1 MNRKNQLFAAAA
13 FTGLL
18 ALTPAFAQNQGT
30 TSGSTTGQGTQ
41 ARGQAQGQ
49 LSGQDR
55 TFTMKAAEGGM
66 MEVELGRMASQKATN
81 PDVKAFAQR
90 MVTDHGKA
98 NQKLMSIATQ
108 NNITPPTTMPANMRA
123 EMDKLSRLSGTEF
136 DRMYMSHMLK
146 HHQKDI
152 ADFEKQASNG
162 SNPSLQSFARETLPT
177 LREHYQLA
185 QTVGAK
191 VGASMAHAEHGSGKH

>member
-1 MNRKNQLFAAAA
+1 MNKRSQIFATAA

-18 ALTPAFAQNQGT
+18 ALAPAFAQNQGAT
-30 TSGSTTGQGTQ
+30 GEKKKMDKKGSMGQI
-41 ARGQAQGQ
+41 
-49 LSGQDR
+49 SSQDR
-55 TFTMKAAEGGM
+55 TFTMRAAEGSM
-66 MEVELGRMASQKATN
+66 MEIELGRVASQKATN

-98 NQKLMSIATQ
+98 SQRLMTIASQ
-108 NNITPPTTMPANMRA
+108 NNITPPATLPANLRA
-123 EMDKLSRLSGTEF
+123 EMDKLTRLSGTEF

-152 ADFEKQASNG
+152 SDFEKQASKGDNDA
-162 SNPSLQSFARETLPT
+162 LQSFARETLPT

-191 VGASMAHAEHGSGKH
+191 VGASMAHAEHGSGNH